1 MTKIKFLMSLHDQL
15 SDLPKDEV
23 EERLSFY
30 SEMIEDRMEEGLSEA
45 DAVAEIGSV
54 DEIATQIT
62 EELKKPKKVK
72 KKLKKWEILLL
83 TLGFPLWFPLLVAG
97 ASVAFSLYVV
107 LWSMVVS
114 VWAVFGAMV
123 GSSVGMVVSGM
134 GVILNGNPP
143 SGVAMIGAGI
153 TCAGLAVFMF
163 YGCKSATKGL
173 IFLTKKLG
181 SAIKRLFGWKEAA

>member
-45 DAVAEIGSV
+45 DAVAEVGSV
-54 DEIATQIT
+54 DEIAAQIT

-123 GSSVGMVVSGM
+123 GSSIGMVVSGM
-134 GVILNGNPP
+134 GAMLNGNPP